1 MKQKLINNIL
11 QGMLGTLN
19 NAQMKRL
26 QLVLETALDRY
37 FESDDIQDTSQMAE
51 ANKKMLDAFID
62 AKRIEGCSE
71 KSLRYYKNT
80 IDKMLV

>member
-1 MKQKLINNIL
+1 
-11 QGMLGTLN
+11 MLGTLN